1 MATRKTKMGD
11 AEKLDDTNMARVIS
25 MLEAEKPCSKKDAC
39 NMLNIAYNTSRL
51 GTLIDK
57 FKEKKAKEAER
68 RAANRGKPASRDDII
83 YIVKEYLEGAPVSTI
98 ADRLYRSTG
107 FVNSVL
113 DEHSVPRRASS
124 HNYFRPE
131 LVPEA
136 AMRDRFKIGEIVY
149 SARYDSIAR
158 IEKESTQNDAWIYRV
173 WLLSDKW
180 QQYAY
185 QPAEELA
192 SLEALKAIGA
202 DFN

>member
-131 LVPEA
+131 LIPEA
-136 AMRDRFKIGEIVY
+136 AMRDRFKVGEIVY

-185 QPAEELA
+185 TPAEELA
-192 SLEALKAIGA
+192 SLEHLEKLGTK
-202 DFN
+202 F

>member
-11 AEKLDDTNMARVIS
+11 AEKLDDTNMARVIQL
-25 MLEAEKPCSKKDAC
+25 LEAEKPCSKKDAC
-39 NMLNIAYNTSRL
+39 SMLNIAYNTSRL

-68 RAANRGKPASRDDII
+68 RAANRGKPASRDDVV
-83 YIVKEYLEGAPVSTI
+83 YIVKDYLEGNAVSSI
-98 ADRLYRSTG
+98 ADRLFRSTG

-113 DEHSVPRRASS
+113 DEHNVPRRASS

-131 LVPEA
+131 LIPEA
-136 AMRDRFKIGEIVY
+136 AMRDRFKVGEVVY
-149 SARYDSIAR
+149 SARYDSIAK
-158 IEKESTQNDAWIYRV
+158 IEKESTSGTAWIYRV
-173 WLLSDKW
+173 WLLSERW

-192 SLEALKAIGA
+192 SLEALEQLGA
-202 DFN
+202 KFN